1 MDLADHQQPT
11 IVTPSDTPDRAV
23 ALLLE
28 IRPGLQQLSLA
39 VARIESKLG
48 SLVEALAEE
57 EEAEPEQTTLDGD
70 VVGAERNQDQPL

>member
-1 MDLADHQQPT
+1 MDSADHQQPT
-11 IVTPSDTPDRAV
+11 TVTPSDTTDRAV

-28 IRPGLQQLSLA
+28 IRAGLEQLSLA

-57 EEAEPEQTTLDGD
+57 EEAEPEQATLDGD